1 MILPRRQE
9 MAYGEP
15 RLAEGARK
23 VLILRMDRIGD
34 MLLSTPAIRNL
45 REGLPSAHL
54 TLVASPYNAPVLRG
68 WEAVDEQRT
77 YDPKWPASR
86 KREFARRLREEDYD
100 LCVVLSSL
108 MESYR
113 LAFGSR
119 ARIRTGILYS
129 RRLLARVVGPIFL
142 THPMVIDIDR
152 AVQRREHVPHEV
164 EQMLGLVKLL
174 GLPAKEY
181 SLDVPVSRADRDWA
195 RDLVSGSCSG
205 RTLIGLHLSSKWL
218 SSGWTGLGMA
228 LLLEEILN
236 TVPDSAIVVTHGPT
250 DQSAV
255 EELSPHLDSVR
266 NPDLARSLTG
276 RVMLAGDLSFGQWA
290 GLFSLCQAILTR
302 DTGSLHLAAALGV
315 PLVAIYE
322 KGSIHHNGQ
331 QWAPWK
337 VPHFSI
343 EAGDPAEASF
353 EILRRVSSLLAE
365 SARRAA

>member
-1 MILPRRQE
+1 

-15 RLAEGARK
+15 RLADGARK

-54 TLVASPYNAPVLRG
+54 TLIASPYNAPVLRG
-68 WEAVDEQRT
+68 WEAVDEVRV
-77 YDPKWPASR
+77 YDLKWPASR
-86 KREFARRLREEDYD
+86 KRGFARRLREEGYD
-100 LCVVLSSL
+100 LCVVLSTL

-119 ARIRTGILYS
+119 ARIRAGILYS

-142 THPMVIDIDR
+142 THPIVIDIDG
-152 AVQRREHVPHEV
+152 AVERGEYVPHEV
-164 EQMLGLVKLL
+164 EQMLSLVKLL
-174 GLPAKEY
+174 GLPAKEHP
-181 SLDVPVSRADRDWA
+181 LEVPVSRADREWA
-195 RDLVSGSCSG
+195 RDLVSRSCSG
-205 RTLIGLHLSSKWL
+205 QTLIGLHLSSKWF
-218 SSGWTGLGMA
+218 SSGWTGLGMT
-228 LLLEEILN
+228 LLLEEILKAI
-236 TVPDSAIVVTHGPT
+236 PDSAIIVTYGLGEA
-250 DQSAV
+250 DAAEQLA
-255 EELSPHLDSVR
+255 PHLDVDRGS
-266 NPDLARSLTG
+266 DLARSLTG

-290 GLFSLCQAILTR
+290 GLLSLCGVILTR

-322 KGSIHHNGQ
+322 KGSFQHNAQ

-343 EAGDPAEASF
+343 EAGEVGETSF
-353 EILRRVSSLLAE
+353 EILRRVSSLLGE